1 MFKKW
6 ATLFTVLS
14 FVVSSTACLSW
25 STREIR
31 SEGDYPEPGS
41 KVARVV
47 KTDGEIVDFTGR
59 GLGRRL
65 HERVEGAALVP
76 VEREVE
82 LQGPLTSIKKR
93 ADGTISEITDAAGR
107 VHDVI
112 SVEREGPDRLVIKE
126 RRMET
131 RIVSIPL
138 SEVRLIKYRAV
149 NGILTAM
156 AVAAAGAA
164 GLVGLA
170 AYALSRE

>member
-6 ATLFTVLS
+6 ATLFTILS

-112 SVEREGPDRLVIKE
+112 SVEREGPDRLHPPLRGAPDQVSGRQRHPDRDGRGRGGRGGPGRS
-126 RRMET
+126 RR
-131 RIVSIPL
+131 L
-138 SEVRLIKYRAV
+138 RL
-149 NGILTAM
+149 
-156 AVAAAGAA
+156 VAGVKT
-164 GLVGLA
+164 GLQPA
-170 AYALSRE
+170 